1 MEEGE
6 RFMIREE
13 ENVSEEGVKGSEK
26 AAIGANQN
34 NMNKARVG
42 RVRLIC
48 KCVPPCDPR
57 QWWQAPSPSGDSSR
71 SGWRWGQH
79 LEWAVERRCVGEG
92 SKGGARCWWAGP
104 WCASGTSR
112 SSAVR

>member
-34 NMNKARVG
+34 KMDKARVG
-42 RVRLIC
+42 RVRLVC
-48 KCVPPCDPR
+48 KCVPRDP
-57 QWWQAPSPSGDSSR
+57 P
-71 SGWRWGQH
+71 
-79 LEWAVERRCVGEG
+79 LETYLWMSQITFVG
-92 SKGGARCWWAGP
+92 RHF
-104 WCASGTSR
+104 
-112 SSAVR
+112 SSACEFDSTSL